1 MKALQDFFRDYIDTL
16 VFFILKHEPRKKMFT
31 HPVCSCCIVNLL
43 RECVEEYKLC
53 NIKMLYIFIF
63 NDF

>member
-1 MKALQDFFRDYIDTL
+1 MN
-16 VFFILKHEPRKKMFT
+16 HGKKMFT

-43 RECVEEYKLC
+43 RECVEEYTLC
-53 NIKMLYIFIF
+53 NIKMLYIIIF